1 MVLLSF
7 ERSFTFV
14 RPYEVK
20 KILKSRTICFIILL
34 VTCLC
39 FVSHIDEL
47 VAVEIKAFRW
57 INFSYGLC
65 SVKRRYSILFN
76 DRTRVL
82 PHLLSFILPFLLNS
96 ILDIYI
102 CYKLCQRR
110 KRLFKKS
117 SSTSL
122 SNKRRRS
129 KITLANEIT
138 LTLLCQSMWLLITY
152 VPVRLYY
159 SIISFKFFDIH
170 DRDNSTSIFF
180 MRQNL
185 LIYLAFSPTFYVIL
199 SPTLR
204 REIHL
209 HLGRSYRRQMTASSS
224 YISNASRRVEK
235 FLNHHQQ
242 GTIPRQAHSTILIT
256 RSEELPRKIL
266 SNPIVVPTNFLIPYE
281 SKSTPCL
288 LAVNSEDELSQYHKT
303 GRSST
308 INE

>member
-1 MVLLSF
+1 
-7 ERSFTFV
+7 
-14 RPYEVK
+14 
-20 KILKSRTICFIILL
+20 
-34 VTCLC
+34 
-39 FVSHIDEL
+39 
-47 VAVEIKAFRW
+47 
-57 INFSYGLC
+57 
-65 SVKRRYSILFN
+65 
-76 DRTRVL
+76 
-82 PHLLSFILPFLLNS
+82 
-96 ILDIYI
+96 
-102 CYKLCQRR
+102 
-110 KRLFKKS
+110 
-117 SSTSL
+117 
-122 SNKRRRS
+122 
-129 KITLANEIT
+129 
-138 LTLLCQSMWLLITY
+138 
-152 VPVRLYY
+152 
-159 SIISFKFFDIH
+159 
-170 DRDNSTSIFF
+170 

-242 GTIPRQAHSTILIT
+242 GTIPRQAHSAILIT

-266 SNPIVVPTNFLIPYE
+266 SNPIVVPYE